1 MPPAGPPQ
9 QPQPPQYGQPPQQ
22 PPTQPQQPPTYG
34 QQPGGFQ
41 PLPPSSPP
49 PVGGAPAPQGSYAY
63 NPGYGGGVPQVPM
76 PQTNNNAIVG
86 FVLAL
91 VAWFVCPIVAAIV
104 ALVFASKGG
113 KEIAASNGWQTG
125 AGFVTAAK
133 IIAWI
138 NIVVFILLG
147 IVYAIIIIVVIAN
160 PDVVPT
166 PTSSFSFPTA

>member
-41 PLPPSSPP
+41 PPP

>member
-1 MPPAGPPQ
+1 MSDQQPPQDPQEPPAGQ
-9 QPQPPQYGQPPQQ
+9 QPPYGQPPQYGQQ
-22 PPTQPQQPPTYG
+22 P
-34 QQPGGFQ
+34 GFQ

-76 PQTNNNAIVG
+76 PQTNNNALVG

-91 VAWFVCPIVAAIV
+91 VSWFVCPIVAAIV

-138 NIVVFILLG
+138 NIVVFILFG

-160 PDVVPT
+160 PDVVPSPSPWAT
-166 PTSSFSFPTA
+166 FQTG